1 MFNYIEMDK
10 WERREHFEYYRTKI
24 VCGYSLTVE
33 LDVTRFKKQVD
44 NNVLRFYPAFVYC
57 VSKIVNSMKEFRM
70 AADEN
75 GLPGYFD
82 ISNPS
87 MTIFHDDDH
96 TFSDMWTEYYPDFKT
111 FYANTVH
118 NMEKYK
124 NNKGIK
130 ARNGQPPN
138 FFCVSCVPWLNY
150 SSYTTSTPGGMPNLF
165 PIITFGKFTCDNET
179 YKMPITLNISHASA
193 DGYHAS
199 MFFNDLQSL
208 IDTIELKTS

>member
-1 MFNYIEMDK
+1 MFNYIDMDK

-33 LDVTRFKKQVD
+33 LDVTEFKKQVD
-44 NNVLRFYPAFVYC
+44 INGLRFYPVFVYC

-82 ISNPS
+82 VSNPS

-111 FYANTVH
+111 FYANTIH

-165 PIITFGKFTCDNET
+165 PIITFGKFTCDNDT

-199 MFFNDLQSL
+199 MFFNNLQKL
-208 IDTIELKTS
+208 IDTIEL

>member
-1 MFNYIEMDK
+1 MFNYIDMDK

-33 LDVTRFKKQVD
+33 LDVTKFKKQVD

-87 MTIFHDDDH
+87 MTIFRDDDH

-150 SSYTTSTPGGMPNLF
+150 SSYTTSTPGGMPTFFRLLHSVSL
-165 PIITFGKFTCDNET
+165 PVITTHIKC
-179 YKMPITLNISHASA
+179 LLH
-193 DGYHAS
+193 
-199 MFFNDLQSL
+199 
-208 IDTIELKTS
+208 